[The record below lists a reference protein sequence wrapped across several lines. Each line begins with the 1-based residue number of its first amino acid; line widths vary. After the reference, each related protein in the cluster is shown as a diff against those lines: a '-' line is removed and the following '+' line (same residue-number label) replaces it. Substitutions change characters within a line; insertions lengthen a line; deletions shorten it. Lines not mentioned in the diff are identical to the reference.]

1 MHFFTLAIAIFATS
15 TLAAPAPAAIN
26 PDWMG
31 GILNI
36 LNRPHGKVSA
46 EASAS
51 PASSSVAL
59 GPTPS
64 PTVGTIVPLL
74 RARVSSL
81 LLVVA
86 RDTNE
91 LKNAE
96 SGGQAQKS
104 R

>member
-36 LNRPHGKVSA
+36 FNRPHGKVSA
-46 EASAS
+46 EASTS

-64 PTVGTIVPLL
+64 PTVGTIVPL
-74 RARVSSL
+74 
-81 LLVVA
+81 
-86 RDTNE
+86 N
-91 LKNAE
+91 
-96 SGGQAQKS
+96 QAACKGIITIVGCCAGYE
-104 R
+104 